1 MCVMQGSAGYNLRS
15 YQRNNNPTPDR
26 SEPAQHNERA
36 TQTQSS
42 VASSS
47 PNLSCDE
54 IFEPDNPELAP
65 ECTVTPSVDTGATLA
80 YTEEVYISS
89 APPGSYISTIYSHD
103 PPFSVAG
110 TLLEQSPMPTHSLA
124 GPGDILLS
132 PPTNSGGSSLPL
144 HPYSA
149 PGFPHELPPFP
160 STTLPLTHEPTLN
173 YHAVPCMTFEDRI
186 PATWVLS
193 PSLSPP
199 TLTNYPH

>member
-1 MCVMQGSAGYNLRS
+1 M
-15 YQRNNNPTPDR
+15 
-26 SEPAQHNERA
+26 
-36 TQTQSS
+36 
-42 VASSS
+42 SSS

-54 IFEPDNPELAP
+54 IFEPDDPELAP
-65 ECTVTPSVDTGATLA
+65 EYMVPPSVDTDATLA
-80 YTEEVYISS
+80 HTEEVYISS
-89 APPGSYISTIYSHD
+89 DLSVPPGSYFSTVYSHD
-103 PPFSVAG
+103 PPLSVAG
-110 TLLEQSPMPTHSLA
+110 ILHEPSPMPIYSLA

-173 YHAVPCMTFEDRI
+173 YHAVSCMTFEDRT

-193 PSLSPP
+193 SSLSPP
-199 TLTNYPH
+199 TLTHYPH